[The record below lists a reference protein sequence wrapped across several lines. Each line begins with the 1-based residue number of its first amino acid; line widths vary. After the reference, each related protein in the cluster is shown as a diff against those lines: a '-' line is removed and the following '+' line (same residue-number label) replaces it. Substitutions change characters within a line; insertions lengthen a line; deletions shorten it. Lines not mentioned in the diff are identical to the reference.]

1 MSRAYGSPKGLRYD
15 LGTPIKGCAT
25 YRLRPIIVIRDL
37 IMKNRT
43 LLVVLS
49 IAAASA
55 AGCIG
60 FDRQSGVTAP
70 SATGVSALMGTWTS
84 ATIIPSPSACSNFKW
99 NASEQTATAAKGTF
113 SATCAGDLNFTGA
126 AEGTLNGAVINWKA
140 TGNATGPSI
149 TACAISLT
157 GTAELGTSSI
167 RIPYSGTTCLGA
179 VSGTE
184 TLRR

>member
-1 MSRAYGSPKGLRYD
+1 
-15 LGTPIKGCAT
+15 
-25 YRLRPIIVIRDL
+25 
-37 IMKNRT
+37 MKNRL

-49 IAAASA
+49 IGAASA
-55 AGCIG
+55 AGCVG
-60 FDRQSGVTAP
+60 VERQSGLPGP
-70 SATGVSALMGTWTS
+70 SAIGVSALMGNWTS
-84 ATIIPSPSACSNFKW
+84 ASIIPSPGACGNFKW
-99 NASEQTATAAKGTF
+99 NASEQTATTAKGTF

-126 AEGTLNGAVINWKA
+126 AEGTLNGSVINWKA
-140 TGNATGPSI
+140 NGNATGPGI

-167 RIPYSGTTCLGA
+167 RIPYQGTTCLGA